1 MVGTYNPWLVC
12 LSVFVA
18 IFVSYTAL
26 NLAARVSAA
35 SNTSARWW
43 HAGGA
48 IAMGGGI
55 WSMHFIGMLAFSL
68 PISLA
73 YDVGKTLMSLAIA
86 IAISGYAL
94 RIAGRRRSS
103 LLQLAMSAV
112 VMGFGI
118 CAMHYSGMSAI
129 EIQPIITY
137 EPWLLVASVIIAVVA
152 SFAALLLFVRQR
164 VQRTLQAHLTTLGAA
179 IVMGLAISG
188 MHYTGM
194 AASRFSPDSFCLT
207 ATGANGTWLAIA
219 IATLSLGA
227 LTLALVLLFYDAHLQ
242 RSQTHAAELQRA
254 NAQLQ
259 HLATH
264 DALTGLPNR
273 VLLADRIEQAIAQ
286 ADRCNRSFALLMVD
300 LDRFKSINDSLGH
313 EAGDALLRQV
323 AERLRNTL
331 RKVDTLARIGGDEFV
346 MVLNG
351 ITSPHDVEVVITN
364 VLETVGCPLELDS
377 IEVQT
382 SPSIG
387 VSVYPHDGNDAQTL
401 LKHADAAMYHAKKMG
416 RNTFQFFA
424 PDMNAFTRERLELEG
439 ALRNAVAR
447 REFVLHYQPKVSF
460 ENGHI
465 VSVEALVRWNHPQRG
480 LLSPAE
486 FIPLAE
492 ETGFILPIGTW
503 VLREACRQL
512 QQWHAAGLGHLRVA
526 VNLSAQQFRDKSLL
540 EIVRAALADAQLE
553 PRFLELE
560 LTETAVMQDAGQSA
574 AILRSLSEIGVR
586 ISVDDFGTGYS
597 SLSYLQRFPLNKV
610 KIDRSFVREIVRS
623 HGDSEIVR
631 AIVSLAHSLRLAVIA
646 EGVETEEQ
654 LDFLNR
660 IGCDQYQGY
669 FCSPPVPPGDLAT
682 LVSRKLAAS
691 PDNKPTL
698 NDTFS
703 GPAPLPCL
711 RNSS

>member
-26 NLAARVSAA
+26 NLAIRVSTAERGAA
-35 SNTSARWW
+35 RLW

-68 PISLA
+68 PIPLA
-73 YDVGKTLMSLAIA
+73 YDIGTTLGSLAIA

-94 RIAGRRRSS
+94 RIAGRRRAN
-103 LLQLAMSAV
+103 LGELAMSAV

-129 EIQPIITY
+129 EILPMITY
-137 EPWLLVASVIIAVVA
+137 EPDLLIASVVIAVVA
-152 SFAALLLFVRQR
+152 SFAALWLFVRQR
-164 VQRTLQAHLTTLGAA
+164 LQRTLQAHLTMLGAS
-179 IVMGLAISG
+179 IIMGLAISG

-194 AASRFSPDSFCLT
+194 AASKFSADAFCLS
-207 ATGANGTWLAIA
+207 ATGGNGTWLAVTIA
-219 IATLSLGA
+219 LLSLGA
-227 LTLALVLLFYDAHLQ
+227 LALTLILLFYDAHLH
-242 RSQTHAAELQRA
+242 RSRTHAAELQRA

-286 ADRCNRSFALLMVD
+286 ADRNSRTFALLMVD

-313 EAGDALLRQV
+313 EAGDALLREI
-323 AERLRNTL
+323 AARLRASL

-346 MVLNG
+346 IVLNG
-351 ITSPHDVEVVITN
+351 VATLHDIEVVITS
-364 VLETVGCPLELDS
+364 VLHAVGQPLELES
-377 IEVQT
+377 LEVQT

-387 VSVYPHDGNDAQTL
+387 VSVYPNDGTDPQTL

-424 PDMNAFTRERLELEG
+424 PDMNAFTRERLELES
-439 ALRNAVAR
+439 ALRSAVCR

-460 ENGHI
+460 QSGHI

-480 LLSPAE
+480 LLPPGD

-492 ETGFILPIGTW
+492 ETGLILPIGVW
-503 VLREACRQL
+503 VLNEACRQL
-512 QQWHAAGLGHLRVA
+512 QKWHAAGLTHLRMA

-540 EIVRAALADAQLE
+540 DAVRSALSDAELE
-553 PRFLELE
+553 PRFLEIE
-560 LTETAVMQDAGQSA
+560 LTETAVMQDAGHSA
-574 AILRSLSEIGVR
+574 EILHALSELGVR

-631 AIVSLAHSLRLAVIA
+631 AIVSLAHSLHLAVIA

-669 FCSPPVPPGDLAT
+669 FCSPPLPAAELAT
-682 LVSRKLAAS
+682 LVTRKLEAS
-691 PDNKPTL
+691 PESRPNI
-698 NDTFS
+698 NDTFT
-703 GPAPLPCL
+703 GPAPLSCL